1 MHLLLAFF
9 AAAIGGAINS
19 MAGGGTLV
27 TFPAIVWLGLPP
39 IAANA
44 TSTVALWP
52 GSFGSIWAYRGELAD
67 AREWLRWFT
76 VPSLV
81 GGGIGAVLLLY
92 TSASL
97 FDEIVPF
104 LVLGA
109 TLLFLLQQRVTR
121 RLSRANVMEATAL
134 AGAAAE
140 GGDLP
145 HTLPRPSWWF
155 VVAQFGVAVY
165 GGYFGAGIGIL
176 MLATLGAMGL
186 TNIHRMNGLKNWGG
200 LCINAV
206 AVATFAAG
214 GLVNWPVAATMAA
227 GGLAGGYGGARLALH
242 VGQKWVRRTVVV
254 IGFSAFV
261 WLMLVR

>member
-1 MHLLLAFF
+1 
-9 AAAIGGAINS
+9 

-27 TFPAIVWLGLPP
+27 TFPAIVWLGVPP
-39 IAANA
+39 ISANA

-76 VPSLV
+76 LPSLA
-81 GGGIGAVLLLY
+81 GGGVGAVLLLY

-121 RLSRANVMEATAL
+121 RVS
-134 AGAAAE
+134 AAA
-140 GGDLP
+140 GGQEV
-145 HTLPRPSWWF
+145 LPRPSWRF
-155 VVAQFGVAVY
+155 LVAQFGVAVY

-176 MLATLGAMGL
+176 MLATLGAMGF

-206 AVATFAAG
+206 AAATFAFSG
-214 GLVNWPVAATMAA
+214 IVNWPVAVAMAA
-227 GGLAGGYGGARLALH
+227 GGLAGGYGGARLALY
-242 VGQKWVRRTVVV
+242 VGQKWVRRAVVV

-261 WLMLVR
+261 WLMLSR